1 VAQVSFVDTT
11 MRDAHQ
17 SLLATRITTPEL
29 VSIASLVDTVGYHAV
44 EMWGGA
50 TYDAAVRYL
59 DEDPW
64 ERLDKLRD
72 KFTNTRIQMLL
83 RGQNLLGYRNYA
95 DDVVELFVKIL
106 ARHGMDIV
114 RMFDALNDFRNLEK
128 AADCVREEKMH
139 LQIALSYTVSP
150 VHNVDYFVN
159 LADTAMELE
168 ADSICIKDMAGLLTP
183 GAARELVKAIK
194 ENHDVPLEIHS
205 HFSTGLADISYV
217 AAAEAGA
224 DILDT
229 ATSALAL
236 GTSQPA
242 VEAIWTA
249 LSDLG
254 LASPPDYSL
263 LRHINRH
270 FTKVRENHRGN
281 DSVMQTIMPE
291 ILENQI
297 PGGMFSNLLSQL
309 KSQRVSH
316 LLPQVLE
323 EVPRV
328 REDLGYPPLVTPT
341 SQIVGVQA
349 VLNTISGERYKLVTK
364 EVERY
369 VKGYYGRP
377 PAEVSQYLRDRILGD
392 ETSLECR
399 AADLI
404 PAEVESSREQI
415 GLLAKTD
422 EDLLT
427 YLLLGEVGK
436 SFLLRKYR
444 SSLGVDFS
452 LAEKHS
458 EGLAVYPI

>member
-1 VAQVSFVDTT
+1 
-11 MRDAHQ
+11 
-17 SLLATRITTPEL
+17 
-29 VSIASLVDTVGYHAV
+29 
-44 EMWGGA
+44 
-50 TYDAAVRYL
+50 
-59 DEDPW
+59 
-64 ERLDKLRD
+64 
-72 KFTNTRIQMLL
+72 
-83 RGQNLLGYRNYA
+83 
-95 DDVVELFVKIL
+95 
-106 ARHGMDIV
+106 
-114 RMFDALNDFRNLEK
+114 
-128 AADCVREEKMH
+128 
-139 LQIALSYTVSP
+139 
-150 VHNVDYFVN
+150 
-159 LADTAMELE
+159 
-168 ADSICIKDMAGLLTP
+168 
-183 GAARELVKAIK
+183 
-194 ENHDVPLEIHS
+194 
-205 HFSTGLADISYV
+205 
-217 AAAEAGA
+217 
-224 DILDT
+224 
-229 ATSALAL
+229 
-236 GTSQPA
+236 
-242 VEAIWTA
+242 
-249 LSDLG
+249 
-254 LASPPDYSL
+254 
-263 LRHINRH
+263 
-270 FTKVRENHRGN
+270 
-281 DSVMQTIMPE
+281 
-291 ILENQI
+291 
-297 PGGMFSNLLSQL
+297 MFSNLLSQL

>member
-1 VAQVSFVDTT
+1 MAQVSFVDTT

-29 VSIASLVDTVGYHAV
+29 VAIASLVDTVGYHAV
-44 EMWGGA
+44 EIWGGA

-59 DEDPW
+59 SEDPW

-72 KFTNTRIQMLL
+72 KFMKTRIQMLL
-83 RGQNLLGYRNYA
+83 RGQNLLGYRNYG
-95 DDVVELFVKIL
+95 DDVVELFVKTL
-106 ARHGMDIV
+106 SRHGMDIV

-128 AADCVREEKMH
+128 AAACVIKEKMH
-139 LQIALSYTVSP
+139 LQVALSYTISP
-150 VHNVDYFVN
+150 VHNIEYFVD
-159 LADTAMELE
+159 LADEAVNLG
-168 ADSICIKDMAGLLTP
+168 ADSLCIKDMAGLLTP
-183 GAARELVKAIK
+183 GAARELVLEIK
-194 ENHDVPLEIHS
+194 RNHEMPLEVHS
-205 HFSTGLADISYV
+205 HFSTGLADMSYMT
-217 AAAEAGA
+217 AAEAGA

-242 VEAIWTA
+242 VEAMWTA

-254 LASPPDYSL
+254 LTIPPDYSL

-270 FTKVRENHRGN
+270 FIRVRNAHSGN
-281 DSVMQTIMPE
+281 DTVLQPIMPE

-309 KSQRVSH
+309 KSQRVGH

-377 PAEVSQYLRDRILGD
+377 PGTVSPQLLEKILGND
-392 ETSLECR
+392 EPLKCR

-404 PAEVESSREQI
+404 PFEVDSSREHI
-415 GLLAKTD
+415 GLLAKSD

-436 SFLLRKYR
+436 SFLLKKYKL
-444 SSLGVDFS
+444 SLGVDFS
-452 LAEKHS
+452 MAELHS
-458 EGLAVYPI
+458 NGLAVHPI